1 MDNRPHDHDHDH
13 GHALGHDHHHHHP
26 EPAAQLTHSFSERR
40 QHPSLRSDSDNI
52 MDGASASAPA
62 SASGTTR
69 FQSHDTAVDPD
80 TCRICRGEGTPEEP
94 LFYPCKCSGSI
105 KFVHQDCLMEWLSH
119 SQKKHCELCKTP
131 FRFTKLYSPNMPK
144 RLPYHVFISHM
155 TKYMFRNMLV
165 WMRAA
170 LVASV
175 WLGWLPYLMR
185 SVWSFLFWIS
195 DDGFGPGPHGL
206 DARNATASM
215 RTAADM
221 TSLSLTGT
229 TTCPSTPL
237 LAATTTVA
245 SIGGVID
252 HIPVSNLLKAISK
265 PLNMSAT
272 QSWLRMLL
280 GMTTT
285 TEGSALSPLSN
296 VNITHLD
303 KTVISTVHNSHP
315 SLLSE
320 VAILKNLTRNPTIN
334 RTIIA
339 VLEGQIITLLVIV
352 CFILIILVRDYVVQQ
367 QPEIN
372 MRAAFAAPNPLPAE
386 PLDLDLVPH
395 MRVHEDHDQAGDD
408 SDSSSDMA
416 VDGDDDRQ
424 GPLDNRPVVAGPQ
437 DIRQRPIA
445 AVRRRPARQNAPF
458 TNDGASH
465 RTGPE
470 QEAIAIA
477 NAPED
482 SSAEDRLLN
491 GAEDEQLRSHSGSDG
506 EDASQSTVKEYLRI
520 YREAGGDRDR
530 ILQMIRDEGLEYR
543 LRYWVRVTHAMA
555 NNGRAPLNDNNIGLA
570 DLAGGSGSR
579 EERRQEQVPSMPA
592 SLQANRADSDG
603 SSWTWADSE
612 EGADANDASGGKGKE
627 RDETMIDSDSSKLD
641 DVPRW
646 SPRPGSRDSFQEE
659 QYPVLEAPALAPSYT
674 RPRSVSDGPQVYNS
688 INPLANNSWSFS
700 NLPSDDIVGESSAS
714 AGLSQVSQSNQPNPA
729 SLDLPSNPDPVA
741 ALPSAPV
748 NGDAP
753 TEREDGHQPHTGI
766 VPLQGNINREP
777 DSLQPDNGAA
787 DEPYPNTF
795 YRGERDQNGN
805 PVVAGAR
812 VQDIGRAANAIA
824 QRQGGI
830 VDRVADFMWGDVNP
844 GQVDAL
850 PQEPVDIFGD
860 NQNAPFM
867 DVDRDGDVN
876 DDDEV
881 EMAPDVVEA
890 AVAAGLDPEAIDDA
904 EDFEGI
910 MELIGMRGPVA
921 GLFQNAIFCAFL
933 VSISIFLGVFL
944 PYNIGRITVWTLAN
958 PTRIIRMAFSFAK
971 FLQDGA
977 LFVAG
982 CVSHFVF
989 KVFNNTREF
998 VGIDYGRQTM
1008 NALMT
1013 NARELGV
1020 GALDRIATS
1029 FMSEV
1034 PILSASEMRNF
1045 SVISHEALIFFKD
1058 HIRNAV
1064 IAFGRL
1070 VAYLLGG
1077 NYGAKLV
1084 MMKAFVTSAPPVI
1097 LEMAK
1102 AVPRIIL
1109 QPNSWKISL
1118 NLPETSFTADSGL
1131 AYWDANDR
1139 TWAILLGYL
1148 SISFL
1153 AALYLGRGAP
1163 FSTGQTAQEWE
1174 ASIIDALNQASGV
1187 MKVILIIS
1195 IEMLIFPLYCGLLLD
1210 FALLPLFENT
1220 SFKSRLLF
1228 TYHYPLTSIFV
1239 HWFVGTGYMFHFA
1252 LFVSMCRK
1260 IMRKGVLYFIRDPD
1274 DPEFHPVRDVLE
1286 RNVTTQL
1293 RKILFSA
1300 FVYGALVVICLGG
1313 VVWGLSITLPNVL
1326 PIHYS
1331 SNEPVLEFPID
1342 LLFYNFLMPLA
1353 VRFFKPSDG
1362 LHAMYTWWF
1371 RKCARALRLTWFL
1384 FGERRVDEEGTLA
1397 LPAHSPYH
1405 NLPWWRKVFLEVNS
1419 QNEVVPKTWHD
1430 TFDGG
1435 RAKPTS
1441 KISPDDM
1448 IRHNEN
1454 KAALVSSGQ
1463 LITNGRFVRSPA
1475 SDQVKIPKG
1484 QAVFLNVSEQDIRP
1498 DGKVDRQEADFYSG
1512 SHYQS
1517 VYVPPWF
1524 RVRVFLFILSIW
1536 IFAAVTGVGVTI
1548 VPLVFGR
1555 RMFKVLIPSHIRT
1568 NDIYAF
1574 SIGIYILG
1582 SLTYFAFHIRSM
1594 LNQLR
1599 NWCSSAVN
1607 SMFDRHALKR
1617 GVRLLHHASQLVYT
1631 YVVLLVVFPLLI
1643 TLLVELYLLMPLH
1656 TYMYPMG
1663 VGGTTRLGGLQEAHT
1678 IRVIQAWTLGIL
1690 YLKLGSRALT
1700 LYGGRPAQAVRAV
1713 LRRGWLE
1720 PDVGVLTR
1728 AFVIPGVTASLA
1740 MIFTPPILAWLF
1752 ISRGVTGTPHLPP
1765 GMQVLIFRLA
1775 YPLTAL
1781 FWACLLMIRNMV
1793 RVFETWQVRIRDE
1806 AYLMGERLH
1815 NFGGTASK
1823 GSVWR
1828 GSTRL

>member
-1 MDNRPHDHDHDH
+1 MDHRLHDHSE
-13 GHALGHDHHHHHP
+13 L
-26 EPAAQLTHSFSERR
+26 AAEFSQSPERR
-40 QHPSLRSDSDNI
+40 QHPLARSDT
-52 MDGASASAPA
+52 MDDP
-62 SASGTTR
+62 SASGTANLQR
-69 FQSHDTAVDPD
+69 QDMVVDPD
-80 TCRICRGEGTPEEP
+80 TCRICRGEGTPDEP

-144 RLPYHVFISHM
+144 RLPYHIFISHM
-155 TKYMFRNMLV
+155 TRYMFRNMLV

-195 DDGFGPGPHGL
+195 DEGFGPSPHTL
-206 DARNATASM
+206 EARNATTSM
-215 RTAADM
+215 RTGGAGDM
-221 TSLSLTGT
+221 ASLSVTGT

-245 SIGGVID
+245 SIGGIID
-252 HIPVSNLLKAISK
+252 QIPVSNLLKAISR

-272 QSWLRMLL
+272 QSWLRMLF
-280 GMTTT
+280 GMSTAA
-285 TEGSALSPLSN
+285 EGAVQGPLSN
-296 VNITHLD
+296 VNITHFE
-303 KTVISTVHNSHP
+303 KVPVPPAHNSHP

-320 VAILKNLTRNPTIN
+320 VTILKNLTRNPTIN

-339 VLEGQIITLLVIV
+339 VLEGQVITLLVIV

-372 MRAAFAAPNPLPAE
+372 MRAAFAPNPLPAE
-386 PLDLDLVPH
+386 PLDVAL
-395 MRVHEDHDQAGDD
+395 RGRDQEGQDEEGDG
-408 SDSSSDMA
+408 SDNSSVMA
-416 VDGDDDRQ
+416 VDSDEEQEIPLEDR
-424 GPLDNRPVVAGPQ
+424 PDVAGTQ
-437 DIRQRPIA
+437 DLRQRPIA
-445 AVRRRPARQNAPF
+445 AVRRRPTRQNAAPAQERPPPYHF
-458 TNDGASH
+458 AEPDGVGRPHVTDPSFAEEI
-465 RTGPE
+465 P
-470 QEAIAIA
+470 
-477 NAPED
+477 P
-482 SSAEDRLLN
+482 SSAED
-491 GAEDEQLRSHSGSDG
+491 EQQLRSHAGSDSDG
-506 EDASQSTVKEYLRI
+506 ASPSTVKEYLRI
-520 YREAGGDRDR
+520 YREADGDRDR
-530 ILQMIRDEGLEYR
+530 ILQIIRDEGLEYR

-555 NNGRAPLNDNNIGLA
+555 TNGRASFTDNIGLA
-570 DLAGGSGSR
+570 DFTESSEARSEHQRDQS
-579 EERRQEQVPSMPA
+579 PSMSS
-592 SLQANRADSDG
+592 SLQVTRADSVA

-612 EGADANDASGGKGKE
+612 EGVDMNDVKGKGKSNHADDASSGLS
-627 RDETMIDSDSSKLD
+627 RPDSS
-641 DVPRW
+641 
-646 SPRPGSRDSFQEE
+646 GSSHESR
-659 QYPVLEAPALAPSYT
+659 YPVLEAPVLPPTFT
-674 RPRSVSDGPQVYNS
+674 RPRSVSDGPQVYNT

-700 NLPSDDIVGESSAS
+700 NLPPNDTPNPGESSDS
-714 AGLSQVSQSNQPNPA
+714 AGFNQQAPLPTQPIPTP
-729 SLDLPSNPDPVA
+729 SDIPSNIDTIATFA
-741 ALPSAPV
+741 AVPMNNDAPV
-748 NGDAP
+748 TGDDGVFPQTGIGPLPDNADGLVDLVQHGGDAGHDLYPGEAEP
-753 TEREDGHQPHTGI
+753 T
-766 VPLQGNINREP
+766 GNATAPI
-777 DSLQPDNGAA
+777 
-787 DEPYPNTF
+787 
-795 YRGERDQNGN
+795 
-805 PVVAGAR
+805 
-812 VQDIGRAANAIA
+812 QDTGRAANVVE
-824 QRQGGI
+824 QRPGGI
-830 VDRVADFMWGDVNP
+830 VDRVADFMWRDVNP
-844 GQVDAL
+844 GQVDAV
-850 PQEPVDIFGD
+850 PQDPVDIFGD

-867 DVDRDGDVN
+867 DVDRDGDGN
-876 DDDEV
+876 DEDEV

-890 AVAAGLDPEAIDDA
+890 AVAAGLDPEAIEDA

-933 VSISIFLGVFL
+933 VSISIFLGVFV
-944 PYNIGRITVWTLAN
+944 PYNIGRVAVWTLAN
-958 PTRIIRMAFSFAK
+958 PTRLIRMAFSFAK
-971 FLQDGA
+971 FVQDGA
-977 LFVAG
+977 LLTVGYIFT
-982 CVSHFVF
+982 S
-989 KVFNNTREF
+989 VFNILDNLR
-998 VGIDYGRQTM
+998 VLAGIEQGRQIM
-1008 NALMT
+1008 YALRT
-1013 NARELGV
+1013 NASNL
-1020 GALDRIATS
+1020 AASAFDRIASS

-1034 PILSASEMRNF
+1034 PLLSASEMRNF
-1045 SVISHEALIFFKD
+1045 SVISHEALIFLKG
-1058 HIRNAV
+1058 HIRYAV
-1064 IAFGRL
+1064 MAVGRL
-1070 VAYLLGG
+1070 FSYVFGG
-1077 NYGAKLV
+1077 NYGAKWTV
-1084 MMKAFVTSAPPVI
+1084 AKTFIAATSPIV
-1097 LEMAK
+1097 LGFAK
-1102 AVPRIIL
+1102 SVPRIAL
-1109 QPNSWKISL
+1109 QPSSWMISL
-1118 NLPETSFTADSGL
+1118 NLPEASFSADSGL
-1131 AYWDANDR
+1131 AYWDANDK
-1139 TWAILLGYL
+1139 TWAIILGYL

-1210 FALLPLFENT
+1210 FALLPLFEST
-1220 SFKSRLLF
+1220 SLKSRLLF
-1228 TYHYPLTSIFV
+1228 TYNYPLTSIFV

-1300 FVYGALVVICLGG
+1300 FVYGALVVVCLGG

-1384 FGERRVDEEGTLA
+1384 FGERRVDEEGILTLSA
-1397 LPAHSPYH
+1397 DSPYH
-1405 NLPWWRKVFLEVNS
+1405 NLPWWRKLLLEVNN

-1430 TFDGG
+1430 AFDGG
-1435 RAKPTS
+1435 RAKPSS
-1441 KISPDDM
+1441 KIPADEM
-1448 IRHNEN
+1448 ILHND
-1454 KAALVSSGQ
+1454 KKTVLVDSGQ
-1463 LITNGRFVRSPA
+1463 LIADGRFVRSPA

-1484 QAVFLNVSEQDIRP
+1484 QAVFLDVSEQDIRHDGRP
-1498 DGKVDRQEADFYSG
+1498 DRSETDFYSG
-1512 SHYQS
+1512 NHYQF

-1524 RVRVFLFILSIW
+1524 RVRVFLFILFIW

-1582 SLTYFAFHIRSM
+1582 SVTYFAFHIRSM
-1594 LNQLR
+1594 LEQLR
-1599 NWCSSAVN
+1599 NWSASVVD
-1607 SMFDRHALKR
+1607 SMFDRHALSR
-1617 GVRLLHHASQLVYT
+1617 CVHLIRHTSQLLYT
-1631 YVVLLVVFPLLI
+1631 YIVLLLVFPLLI

-1656 TYMYPMG
+1656 TYMYP
-1663 VGGTTRLGGLQEAHT
+1663 VGTDGTTRFDVLRDGHT

-1713 LRRGWLE
+1713 LRQGWLE

-1728 AFVIPGVTASLA
+1728 AFVIPGVTASLG
-1740 MIFTPPILAWLF
+1740 MIFIPPMIASLF
-1752 ISRGVTGTPHLPP
+1752 ITQGMSGASHLSHE
-1765 GMQVLIFRLA
+1765 MEVLIFRLA

-1781 FWACLLMIRNMV
+1781 LWAGLLMVRNMV
-1793 RVFETWQVRIRDE
+1793 RVFEGWQVRIRDE

-1823 GSVWR
+1823 TSTVWR
-1828 GSTRL
+1828 GSARL